1 MTRPPKAPA
10 ALTMAEYVSAAL
22 ANPMLPPAPKPKNPN
37 QKGGVWATLKTKE
50 ERTAH
55 AKYIRSKVNP
65 ENLKRTGR
73 KPGVPNGW
81 NAKDYAV
88 ASAVAD
94 ADAEAAF
101 ATFAESGPM
110 PDMSTG
116 EMPSADEL
124 VRYATLTLVKLVR
137 SPASASIRLGA
148 ARTLVEFTQPKPAKV
163 SKAKVT
169 GGIAEQWL
177 RDCGLL

>member
-1 MTRPPKAPA
+1 MGRPRQASLPP
-10 ALTMAEYVSAAL
+10 TMVEYIAYAL
-22 ANPMLPPAPKPKNPN
+22 ANPMLSPAPKPKNPN
-37 QKGGVWATLKTKE
+37 QKGGVWSQFKTKE
-50 ERTAH
+50 ERSEY
-55 AKYIRSKVNP
+55 AKFLRSKVKP
-65 ENLKRTGR
+65 ENLKHTGR

-81 NAKDYAV
+81 NAKDYAK
-88 ASAVAD
+88 ATAIAD
-94 ADAEAAF
+94 TDVEAAF

-110 PDMSTG
+110 PDMTTG
-116 EMPSADEL
+116 LMPSADEL

-148 ARTLVEFTQPKPAKV
+148 ARTLVKFTQPKPAKV
-163 SKAKVT
+163 SKAKVS